1 MPFWRRDPEKKRI
14 KDLDKAIKA
23 ADADAVARLL
33 DEGAS
38 PNTLIDG
45 NSLLFNA
52 AYEGG
57 DGQLAVVKLLIA
69 RGADVNARNRSGC
82 TPFTAAA
89 EKASAAVVAALVEAG
104 ADTAAT
110 CLSRSGR
117 AWALE
122 AGNLEVA
129 DMLAP
134 KPKARPRVEGE
145 DEVTLTRA
153 LGDRTLEEI
162 FNFATRERISLLRDG
177 PGGTVE
183 AMTRESFS
191 VIDDKDALR
200 RAFDVYV
207 KKGGTLA
214 EQDVFPDPLGK
225 TLSLPP
231 PRNATGAAP

>member
-1 MPFWRRDPEKKRI
+1 MPFWRRDPAKQRI
-14 KDLDKAIKA
+14 KDLGKAIKA

-38 PNTLIDG
+38 PNTVIDG
-45 NSLLFNA
+45 NSLLFLA
-52 AYEGG
+52 AFEGG
-57 DGQLAVVKLLIA
+57 DRQLAVVNLLIA
-69 RGADVNARNRSGC
+69 RGADVNARNGAGC

-89 EKASAAVVAALVEAG
+89 EKASAAVVSALIAAG
-104 ADTAAT
+104 ADTGAA
-110 CLSRSGR
+110 CLNRSGR
-117 AWALE
+117 AWALK

-129 DMLAP
+129 DMLTP
-134 KPKARPRVEGE
+134 KPKTRPRVEGD
-145 DEVTLTRA
+145 DEVTMTRA

-200 RAFDVYV
+200 RAFDEYV
-207 KKGGTLA
+207 KKGGTLS

-225 TLSLPP
+225 TLALPP
-231 PRNATGAAP
+231 PRNAAGATP